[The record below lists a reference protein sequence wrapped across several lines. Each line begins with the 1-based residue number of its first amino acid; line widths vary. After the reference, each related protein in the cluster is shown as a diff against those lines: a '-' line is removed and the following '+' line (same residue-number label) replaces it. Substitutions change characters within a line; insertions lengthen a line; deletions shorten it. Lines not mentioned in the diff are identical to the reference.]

1 MKDPYSILEIQ
12 RGANEEEIKKAYRKM
27 AVKYHP
33 DKPGGNEEKFK
44 EVADAYDKLTN
55 PKRKAQE
62 NPFGGYNQYDFK
74 FNDYSDLFER
84 MMRDRGWNEMFHGQY
99 GNREKGRDV
108 RAALSIQI
116 EEAYYGTKR
125 QINIGLKQVEINI
138 PAGIKTGQKL
148 RVKGHGQKGHT
159 EDMNGDL
166 IVEVTMVESTQF
178 YLDNKGL
185 HTIMQVDAVDAMLGV
200 ETNVKVF
207 DRAYKFAVPGGI
219 QNGQSLR
226 MKGKGWPVFGQTEE
240 RGDLYVNVIITV
252 PNDLTEEEVRA
263 LAKVRN
269 HINERRKKGQ
279 DQPPT

>member
-1 MKDPYSILEIQ
+1 
-12 RGANEEEIKKAYRKM
+12 
-27 AVKYHP
+27 
-33 DKPGGNEEKFK
+33 
-44 EVADAYDKLTN
+44 
-55 PKRKAQE
+55 
-62 NPFGGYNQYDFK
+62 
-74 FNDYSDLFER
+74 
-84 MMRDRGWNEMFHGQY
+84 
-99 GNREKGRDV
+99 
-108 RAALSIQI
+108 
-116 EEAYYGTKR
+116 
-125 QINIGLKQVEINI
+125 
-138 PAGIKTGQKL
+138 
-148 RVKGHGQKGHT
+148 
-159 EDMNGDL
+159 MNGDL
-166 IVEVTMVESTQF
+166 IVEVTIVESTQF

-263 LAKVRN
+263 LTKVRN